1 MKFGDKLIQLRK
13 KSGLSQEELAAK
25 LNVSRQSVSKWESNN
40 TYPETDKIIQICNI
54 FDCTMDD
61 LINENIKDIT
71 TIERKNKKEL
81 NINIDSLLEFVTKTV
96 NMFYNMKFLSG
107 LKCLIEL
114 GLVIGVLAIIGALAS
129 GIITAAIVNIFSF
142 LPWKVLGVLDQVVG
156 GIIDLAWIVIT
167 IIVVVHVF
175 KIRYLDYYEQIINED
190 KPKEEIKEKTEE
202 TKENISIESKKV
214 TLKNKEPHI
223 IIRDKEP
230 FAFLNILAKMALWFI
245 KSIAIII
252 GLFLAFILLLGIIG
266 LVISVSLSAYSQ
278 IFIGFDIGIVG
289 TLIAVVLTLG
299 IIIRFVLGT
308 KFNAKL
314 FITLFFV
321 SIIITGVG
329 IGVGITALKDI
340 TIAEDLTD
348 ILEITTHEAKI
359 EYKDNLVVVDE
370 FPRTYEYI
378 IDDSLSTNEIIVQ
391 NDYDSRFNK
400 IYYYETRMHGMPV
413 YNFYLSGKANI
424 KDMYNIIIND
434 LKNNTFRD
442 YNTYLYLDDIRIIAS
457 KPTIDKLINNFSKIY
472 IYDQETTSTGYKI
485 TNISDRIINTY
496 SECNSEYNALT
507 GEIVTSDYCKCL
519 KEENKVTGIIEY
531 TCHYI
536 DDSNEE

>member
-96 NMFYNMKFLSG
+96 NLFYNMKFLSG

-114 GLVIGVLAIIGALAS
+114 GLVVGILVIIGVLAS
-129 GIITAAIVNIFSF
+129 EIITAAIVNIFSF
-142 LPWKVLGVLDQVVG
+142 LPWKVLGIIDQVVG
-156 GIIDLAWIVIT
+156 GIINLAWIVIT

-175 KIRYLDYYEQIINED
+175 KIRYLDYYEQVINED
-190 KPKEEIKEKTEE
+190 KSKEEIKEKTEE
-202 TKENISIESKKV
+202 SRENISIERKKF
-214 TLKNKEPHI
+214 TLKNKGPHI

-230 FAFLNILAKMALWFI
+230 FAFLNIFAKMALWFI

-266 LVISVSLSAYSQ
+266 LVISISLSAYSQ

-289 TLIAVVLTLG
+289 ALIAVVLTLG

-308 KFNAKL
+308 KFNVKL

-321 SIIITGVG
+321 SIVITGVG

-348 ILEITTHEAKI
+348 ILEITTHETKI
-359 EYKDNLVVVDE
+359 EYKNNLVIVDE

-378 IDDSLSTNEIIVQ
+378 IDDSIYTNEIIVQ
-391 NDYDSRFNK
+391 NDYDSRFNRLH
-400 IYYYETRMHGMPV
+400 YYETIMHGMPV
-413 YNFYLSGKANI
+413 YNFWLSGKANI
-424 KDMYNIIIND
+424 KDMYNIIISD

-442 YNTYLYLDDIRIIAS
+442 YNTYLYRDDIKIIAS

-472 IYDQETTSTGYKI
+472 IYDQETTPTGYKI

-496 SECNSEYNALT
+496 SECSSEYNALT
-507 GEIVTSDYCKCL
+507 GEITASDYCKCL
-519 KEENKVTGIIEY
+519 KEENKATGIIEY

-536 DDSNEE
+536 DDNNEE